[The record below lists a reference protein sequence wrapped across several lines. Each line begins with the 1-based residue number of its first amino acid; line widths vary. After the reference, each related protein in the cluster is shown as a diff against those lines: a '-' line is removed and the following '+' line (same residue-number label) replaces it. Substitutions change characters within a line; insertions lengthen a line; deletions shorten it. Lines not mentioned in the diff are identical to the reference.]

1 MEIKKDEELK
11 ILEILGI
18 DKDSYYDDKYGDS
31 YEKYLEYLDNH
42 QNDLTDLIE
51 NEDISM
57 ESLYYFIYDYS
68 QCDIGDYYDAGI
80 NPEIL
85 NKNKELA
92 IYAISEEYPYDY
104 VYLNE
109 EMKTDTDII
118 LALSEGSSNLDTID
132 FNQMELGDDFLK
144 VIDKV
149 DKSLFEDKEKFL
161 KILEITC
168 LAFEYGSDELKND
181 EEVFFTAL
189 DTVVFREYQDMIDIL
204 DQIIRGAGE
213 KIRNDRNIMNKV
225 MEEYD
230 LICNKKYVKD
240 NYDCYA
246 RFAGDELKQNPEF
259 ILDTFEKY
267 PNLIAFER
275 TKDSFQDDKYY
286 TIFDKEVLDKFFSD
300 KEFLIKY
307 LNGLAS
313 QEELDDQM
321 IYDLSM
327 YFSEKEVKK
336 IQEIILL
343 DKCKTETTSG
353 ESRLSSK
360 ETELKRLEREMKLIE
375 ELHNSLCNKKE
386 ERE

>member
-31 YEKYLEYLDNH
+31 YEKYLEYLENH
-42 QNDLTDLIE
+42 QNDLTELIE

-68 QCDIGDYYDAGI
+68 QYDLGDYYAAGI

-85 NKNKELA
+85 NKNKKLA
-92 IYAISEEYPYDY
+92 IYGISEEYPCDY

-109 EMKTDTDII
+109 EMKTDNDII
-118 LALSEGSSNLDTID
+118 MALCEGSSNLDTID
-132 FNQMELGDDFLK
+132 FNEMELGYDFLE

-161 KILEITC
+161 KILDITC
-168 LAFEYGSDELKND
+168 LAYEYGSDELKND
-181 EEVFFTAL
+181 EGVFFTAL
-189 DTVVFREYQDMIDIL
+189 ETVVLRKYPDMIDIL
-204 DQIIRGAGE
+204 DKIIRGAGE

-230 LICNKKYVKD
+230 LSRHKEYM
-240 NYDCYA
+240 YDCYA
-246 RFAGDELKQNPEF
+246 RYAGDLLKQNPDF

-275 TKDSFQDDKYY
+275 TKDNLQDDKYY

-300 KEFLIKY
+300 KNFLIKY

-313 QEELDDQM
+313 QEEIDDDM
-321 IYDLSM
+321 IYNLSM
-327 YFSEKEVKK
+327 YFSEEEVKK
-336 IQEIILL
+336 IQEIIFL
-343 DKCKTETTSG
+343 DKYQTEITSD
-353 ESRLSSK
+353 ESGLSSK
-360 ETELKRLEREMKLIE
+360 EAELKRLERESKLID

-386 ERE
+386 ERD

>member
-1 MEIKKDEELK
+1 
-11 ILEILGI
+11 
-18 DKDSYYDDKYGDS
+18 
-31 YEKYLEYLDNH
+31 
-42 QNDLTDLIE
+42 
-51 NEDISM
+51 
-57 ESLYYFIYDYS
+57 
-68 QCDIGDYYDAGI
+68 
-80 NPEIL
+80 
-85 NKNKELA
+85 
-92 IYAISEEYPYDY
+92 
-104 VYLNE
+104 
-109 EMKTDTDII
+109 MKTDTDII

-313 QEELDDQM
+313 QEKLDDYM
-321 IYDLSM
+321 IYDLPM
-327 YFSEKEVKK
+327 YFSEEEVKK
-336 IQEIILL
+336 IQEIIFL

-353 ESRLSSK
+353 ESGLSSK
-360 ETELKRLEREMKLIE
+360 EAELKRLKRESKLIDD
-375 ELHNSLCNKKE
+375 LHNLLCNKIE
-386 ERE
+386 ERD